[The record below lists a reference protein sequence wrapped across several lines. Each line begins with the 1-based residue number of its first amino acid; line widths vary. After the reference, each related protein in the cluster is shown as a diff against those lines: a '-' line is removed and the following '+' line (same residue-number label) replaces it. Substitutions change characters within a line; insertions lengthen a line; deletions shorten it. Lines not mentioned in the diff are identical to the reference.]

1 MYLSFHLHAV
11 LTFLNEFFE
20 VPGQKSVDFFID
32 IGRGVVYDYSCKKL
46 QTWLHYVFLWSF
58 LLRAAGDPPH
68 RDAPGAKSYIYN
80 WGSNMAKMIE
90 GDLRIPKNV

>member
-1 MYLSFHLHAV
+1 MVYFPIGLDKHTSAAISGKNIKNLYPMHPPGFSWMYLSFHLHAV

-46 QTWLHYVFLWSF
+46 QTWLH
-58 LLRAAGDPPH
+58 
-68 RDAPGAKSYIYN
+68 
-80 WGSNMAKMIE
+80 
-90 GDLRIPKNV
+90 